1 MITKKIKKRKTF
13 PFFSI
18 ILVLGILAVISYLV
32 IGNWKMGQ
40 RRTELT
46 ARIESLKKE
55 IAELEKENEE
65 IQAGLSQKGEEGYLE
80 KEARER
86 LNLKKPGEEVV
97 VVVPPKEGEGAQ
109 EPKNF
114 WGKWWEEIKSKI
126 FRLP

>member
-1 MITKKIKKRKTF
+1 
-13 PFFSI
+13 
-18 ILVLGILAVISYLV
+18 
-32 IGNWKMGQ
+32 MGQ
-40 RRTELT
+40 RRAGLT

-97 VVVPPKEGEGAQ
+97 VVVPPKEGEETK

-114 WGKWWEEIKSKI
+114 WQKWWEEIESKI
-126 FRLP
+126 KK

>member
-18 ILVLGILAVISYLV
+18 ILILGFLGAIGLLV
-32 IGNWKMGQ
+32 VGNWKIGQ
-40 RRTELT
+40 RRAELT

-55 IAELEKENEE
+55 IAELQKQNEE

-97 VVVPPKEGEGAQ
+97 VVVPPKEEEGTQ
-109 EPKNF
+109 EEKNF
-114 WGKWWEEIKSKI
+114 WERWWEIFKEKIKK
-126 FRLP
+126 

>member
-18 ILVLGILAVISYLV
+18 ILILGFLGAIGLLV
-32 IGNWKMGQ
+32 IGNWKIGQ
-40 RRTELT
+40 KRAELT

-55 IAELEKENEE
+55 IAELEKKNEE
-65 IQAGLSQKGEEGYLE
+65 MQTGLSQKGEEGYLE

-97 VVVPPKEGEGAQ
+97 VVVPPKESEETQ
-109 EPKNF
+109 ETKNF
-114 WGKWWEEIKSKI
+114 WERWWDIIKSKI
-126 FRLP
+126 EK